1 MAEKRFG
8 DANAEEIQQQ
18 RENIQGRSTQK
29 ANLKASRTLKAYLRS
44 RGENDNFETL
54 LNADLNEVL
63 THFYINVRRVNGE
76 KYKTSSLENLRFV

>member
-18 RENIQGRSTQK
+18 RENIQARSTQK

-63 THFYINVRRVNGE
+63 THFYIKSEGSTERNTKLPVW
-76 KYKTSSLENLRFV
+76 KI